1 MIFLSKFCFIWCH
14 KTIKQVP
21 STCTYVP
28 NIFTGTR
35 KLSFV
40 YCMKVVSLGIVW
52 YICNEKTN
60 RMIDLLRVHK
70 WHNPWSIVGRK
81 QPKQQWNADTKVSK
95 TSFDDL
101 FDDSP
106 EETKEIT
113 KKREGKTD
121 TRQSWA
127 TVGLGVGDLGEGG
140 GGSERF

>member
-1 MIFLSKFCFIWCH
+1 MC
-14 KTIKQVP
+14 
-21 STCTYVP
+21 
-28 NIFTGTR
+28 G
-35 KLSFV
+35 
-40 YCMKVVSLGIVW
+40 
-52 YICNEKTN
+52 NEKTN

-127 TVGLGVGDLGEGG
+127 TVGLGVGDLRGRGDQNDFNVPIYN
-140 GGSERF
+140 SKS